1 MCVCVSAWE
10 QSSVQLLEFRDE
22 QSPGYIAQWLERL
35 TADQQVPGSGCA
47 LVFDLCR
54 ACLET
59 EIRIEAAGP
68 RPKKRLKT
76 SKGRPMSAAVCV

>member
-1 MCVCVSAWE
+1 MSVCVCACFFFGK
-10 QSSVQLLEFRDE
+10 QLGSRLFEFRDE
-22 QSPGYIAQWLERL
+22 QSPGYIAR
-35 TADQQVPGSGCA
+35 AADCDQQCA

-68 RPKKRLKT
+68 RSKKRLKT
-76 SKGRPMSAAVCV
+76 SKGRPMSAIVCV

>member
-1 MCVCVSAWE
+1 MCVSAWE
-10 QSSVQLLEFRDE
+10 QSSVQLFEFRDE
-22 QSPGYIAQWLERL
+22 QSPGYIAQWLERWF
-35 TADQQVPGSGCA
+35 GSGCA

-68 RPKKRLKT
+68 RSKKD
-76 SKGRPMSAAVCV
+76 